1 MTIEEMQKKFTDEVG
16 LPAINVVLRDKLL
29 AGVVASGIPPR
40 LMIGVGRYIT
50 KGIRPGDFLYAVLCN
65 NLKQAILQADKDSFI
80 ALPDLV
86 KWLHWEAPSESYGS
100 EEKVHAWILRFK
112 NQKEE

>member
-1 MTIEEMQKKFTDEVG
+1 MTIQEMEKQFTDAVG
-16 LPAINVVLRDKLL
+16 LPPISVELRDKLL
-29 AGVVASGIPPR
+29 AGVVASGIPYR

-65 NLKQAILQADKDSFI
+65 NLKQSILRADKDSFI

-100 EEKVHAWILRFK
+100 EEKVHAWIGRFK
-112 NQKEE
+112 NQEEE